1 MTSDEMHTLD
11 VTIILNR
18 LQEITQAVMHAAEAQ
33 TLELVLERIAGL
45 ARQLIPSRYAALGIP
60 DGRGTLKYF
69 KTSGMT
75 EEELALMER
84 LPQGHGLLGA
94 IMIERRTLR
103 LESIQNDPRSCG
115 FPKNHPYMRTFLGTP
130 VQVGGQLFGML
141 YLCDRIG
148 GSFTENDEWMLET
161 ISGYAALAI
170 AGSNLRDKQRRL
182 TLLEERQRISMELHD
197 GVIQSL
203 YAVGMYLDLL
213 RSSGPSVS
221 SIDLEPAIGDLNA
234 TIDDVRS
241 YIMNLKHLDMHQKVT
256 IRACLYEL
264 ADRLR
269 ISNVMDVQ
277 IDAPNSAPLFDAE
290 TFESICQ
297 IINEGL
303 SNVLRHSRAKQ
314 VKVTAL
320 QTQNALIVTI
330 KDDGV
335 GFDDEDIAER
345 KGLGLRNM
353 EHRATQHG
361 GHIHIESSKGH
372 GTRLTMTIPV
382 AERYSR

>member
-18 LQEITQAVMHAAEAQ
+18 LQEIAQAVMHAAEAQ
-33 TLELVLERIAGL
+33 TLELVLERIASL
-45 ARQLIPSRYAALGIP
+45 SRQLIPCRYAALGIP
-60 DGRGTLKYF
+60 DGRGSLKYF

-75 EEELALMER
+75 KEELALMER

-94 IMIERRTLR
+94 IMVERRTMR
-103 LESIQNDPRSCG
+103 LDSIQNDARSSG
-115 FPKNHPYMRTFLGTP
+115 FPKNHPYMRSFLGTP

-141 YLCDRIG
+141 YLCDRIDG
-148 GSFTENDEWMLET
+148 PFTESDEWMLET

-213 RSSGPSVS
+213 RSGGQ
-221 SIDLEPAIGDLNA
+221 SIDNHKLDPAINDLNA
-234 TIDDVRS
+234 TIDDVRR
-241 YIMNLKHLDMHQKVT
+241 YIMNLKHLDMHQKIT
-256 IRACLYEL
+256 IRGCLYEL

-277 IDAPNSAPLFDAE
+277 IDAPNSAPLFDGE

-297 IINEGL
+297 MVNEGL
-303 SNVLRHSRAKQ
+303 SNALRHSRAKH
-314 VKVTAL
+314 VKLTAL
-320 QTQNALIVTI
+320 QTQNAFIVTI

-335 GFDDEDIAER
+335 GFDPEDITDR

-353 EHRATQHG
+353 EHRAAQHG
-361 GHIHIESSKGH
+361 GQLHIESSKGH
-372 GTRLTMTIPV
+372 GTRLTITIPV
-382 AERYSR
+382 MEGHSR

>member
-11 VTIILNR
+11 VTIVLNR
-18 LQEITQAVMHAAEAQ
+18 LQEIAQAVMHAARAQ
-33 TLELVLERIAGL
+33 TLELVLERIASL
-45 ARQLIPSRYAALGIP
+45 SRQLIPCRYAALGIP
-60 DGRGTLKYF
+60 DGRGGLKYF

-75 EEELALMER
+75 PQELALMER

-94 IMIERRTLR
+94 IMMERRTVR
-103 LESIQNDPRSCG
+103 LDSIQNDPRSSG

-141 YLCDRIG
+141 YLCDRIDG
-148 GSFTENDEWMLET
+148 AFTESDEWMLET

-213 RSSGPSVS
+213 RNSEQTIKSSA
-221 SIDLEPAIGDLNA
+221 LEPAIQDLNA

-256 IRACLYEL
+256 IRGALYEL

-269 ISNVMDVQ
+269 ISSVMDVQ

-290 TFESICQ
+290 AFESICQ
-297 IINEGL
+297 IVNEGM
-303 SNVLRHSRAKQ
+303 SNALRHSGAKHL
-314 VKVTAL
+314 KLTAL

-335 GFDDEDIAER
+335 GFSTEETAGR

-353 EHRATQHG
+353 EHRAAQHG
-361 GHIHIESSKGH
+361 GHLYVESSKGH
-372 GTRLTMTIPV
+372 GTRLTITIPIV
-382 AERYSR
+382 EINSR